1 MVAFTDRAVAFLDV
15 LGFKHLIEE
24 AESNPSSLK
33 LDGLIT
39 VLESHVKFDNQSI
52 NSNVPAEV
60 HPKYIFISDSIIL
73 RPATAREV

>member
-15 LGFKHLIEE
+15 LGFKELIKE

-39 VLESHVKFDNQSI
+39 VLESHVKFDNESLTQMCRST
-52 NSNVPAEV
+52 
-60 HPKYIFISDSIIL
+60 SDRNTSSSRI
-73 RPATAREV
+73 